1 MLAFD
6 VDSQSPYEFAGH
18 GLGPQESFFS
28 TPKIADVVTNV
39 RDFTNNEPDA
49 RWSEFRTWISQ
60 QDAHAY
66 ELSLLNTYMNSGA
79 GQMRQ
84 WGRLGVLLQ
93 PELFDRIR
101 DVVRELAASG
111 SVPVYVVGS
120 LCGGTGSASLFDVA
134 GWIHAIQHQ
143 AAPGVPMRIVG
154 IFLLPAGFTADVNAG
169 KGPWL
174 EACSYAALPG
184 ARPVPAGLGHHE
196 AVVPRHPP
204 HSQGPPVRH
213 LLPGRGDP
221 GGGQV
226 SNQEVIN
233 TRSRQA
239 VDAAMADL
247 IYAHLHPVSA
257 GSIGSSDSNV
267 VTQLAGR
274 HTHKYSKFGVFS
286 LISPSRLIVRSLAL
300 DGAAEVV
307 SALSA
312 RDDVAKGTTLLS
324 TSEVRFSAPDGADRK
339 AHNARVLLAAA
350 RYLGDGAKAPR
361 GSEVLEW
368 LTGPPGLAA
377 PAPPTTGLRPEVPRG
392 GQAPQRLPEPA
403 GAGRRQPALDGAPR
417 RGAGLGGREQLFVLA
432 SFRSY
437 LLVQCA
443 RLAGEPSG
451 LARAGS
457 GLAEVTAT
465 IRRLRTRFDEL
476 SEQAGAGRLEQTHR
490 RYHDAR
496 DALDRKPSAHS
507 ATPQRGALR
516 DRGQGARCAG
526 QRRHQGCARPLDGG
540 DGHGRRGCRG
550 GGPALAGARG
560 GDDRGDRPRPP
571 RTSTASGS
579 SSPTCLS
586 VSWCCPGAQSSSG
599 SAIGRWPAEARPHR
613 PTAPRR
619 RARSPGS
626 WSTGWVGRSPSTA
639 TVKPSP
645 SRSLPAGQP
654 GRQAR

>member
-1 MLAFD
+1 MYKPGLVIGLGGTGRWVLTHLKSRLVEDQADPSANGRAGSLRDVHLLAFD

-39 RDFTNNEPDA
+39 RDFANDEPDA

-60 QDAHAY
+60 QDARAY

-93 PELFDRIR
+93 PQLFDRIR

-154 IFLLPAGFTADVNAG
+154 IFLLPAGFTADVDAG
-169 KGPWL
+169 ELPWL
-174 EACSYAALPG
+174 EACSYAALRELDRFQRASGTVKLSFHGVPHTLK
-184 ARPVPAGLGHHE
+184 ARLFDICYLVEGIRE
-196 AVVPRHPP
+196 AAE
-204 HSQGPPVRH
+204 S
-213 LLPGRGDP
+213 
-221 GGGQV
+221 

-257 GSIGSSDSNV
+257 GSIGSGYSNV

-324 TSEVRFSAPDGADRK
+324 TSEVRFSTPDGADRK
-339 AHNARVLLAAA
+339 AHNAKVLLAAA
-350 RYLGDGAKAPR
+350 RYLGDGGKAPR

-368 LTGPPGLAA
+368 LTAPPGLAA
-377 PAPPTTGLRPEVPRG
+377 PAPRRPDFAQKFPEVGKLRSGYPNRQVRDG
-392 GQAPQRLPEPA
+392 VD
-403 GAGRRQPALDGAPR
+403 RRWTAHLDAVRAWVDGSR
-417 RGAGLGGREQLFVLA
+417 SSVLA

-457 GLAEVTAT
+457 GLAEATAT
-465 IRRLRTRFDEL
+465 IRRLRTRFDEF
-476 SEQAGAGRLEQTHR
+476 SEMAGAGRLDQTQR
-490 RYHDAR
+490 RYRDAR

-507 ATPQRGALR
+507 ATPQRELFEAAARAL
-516 DRGQGARCAG
+516 DAQVDAVTKA
-526 QRRHQGCARPLDGG
+526 
-540 DGHGRRGCRG
+540 
-550 GGPALAGARG
+550 ALAHLMEGMVTVVEGVAAEVRRWQAHVEAMTVEIAHVIRG
-560 GDDRGDRPRPP
+560 SRPP
-571 RTSTASGS
+571 VAAA
-579 SSPTCLS
+579 
-586 VSWCCPGAQSSSG
+586 V
-599 SAIGRWPAEARPHR
+599 
-613 PTAPRR
+613 R
-619 RARSPGS
+619 RACP
-626 WSTGWVGRSPSTA
+626 
-639 TVKPSP
+639 
-645 SRSLPAGQP
+645 
-654 GRQAR
+654 